1 MTERLH
7 ATPPQLDGGLFLN
20 DSGMETTLV
29 FHEGRDLPAFAAFPL
44 LEGAADRQ
52 WLDAYFDRHLAI
64 ALRHGAGFVIDTPT
78 WRANPDWGAQ
88 LGYDAASL
96 ARINAEAVA
105 FCRAVRD
112 RWAARV
118 APIVVAGAIGPRGDG
133 YAAGTASAAEAER
146 YHAPQIAALAAAGA
160 DQVTAY
166 TLGSVEEAVG
176 IARAA
181 RTAGIPAA
189 ISFTVETDGSLAT
202 GTALGT
208 AIEIVDQ
215 ATDASPAYYMVNC
228 AHPSHFADA
237 LAGRPG
243 WLARLR
249 GLKAN
254 ASTLSHAELDVMESL
269 DAGDPADLGA
279 RYRALLAEM
288 PALAVIGG
296 CCGTDTSHIAAIA
309 GCCMEG
315 LPTRGA
321 A

>member
-1 MTERLH
+1 
-7 ATPPQLDGGLFLN
+7 
-20 DSGMETTLV
+20 
-29 FHEGRDLPAFAAFPL
+29 
-44 LEGAADRQ
+44 
-52 WLDAYFDRHLAI
+52 
-64 ALRHGAGFVIDTPT
+64 
-78 WRANPDWGAQ
+78 
-88 LGYDAASL
+88 
-96 ARINAEAVA
+96 
-105 FCRAVRD
+105 
-112 RWAARV
+112 
-118 APIVVAGAIGPRGDG
+118 
-133 YAAGTASAAEAER
+133 
-146 YHAPQIAALAAAGA
+146 
-160 DQVTAY
+160 
-166 TLGSVEEAVG
+166 VG

-189 ISFTVETDGSLAT
+189 ISFTVETDGRLAT

-228 AHPSHFADA
+228 AHPSHFAEA

-296 CCGTDTSHIAAIA
+296 CCGTDASHIAAIA